1 MHRATVNA
9 LSDFHISTRRPFSR
23 ILCEKME
30 QGLVK
35 HRAPLMGA
43 GSLKNMGGN
52 WMAALPF
59 SVHEP

>member
-1 MHRATVNA
+1 
-9 LSDFHISTRRPFSR
+9 
-23 ILCEKME
+23 ME